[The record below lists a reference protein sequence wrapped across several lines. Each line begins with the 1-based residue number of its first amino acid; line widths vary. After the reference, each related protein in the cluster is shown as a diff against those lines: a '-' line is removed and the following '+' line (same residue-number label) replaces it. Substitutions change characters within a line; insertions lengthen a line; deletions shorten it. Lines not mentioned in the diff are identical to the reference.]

1 MLGRIRALPWRF
13 ILPWALFVLAAA
25 AAVTFL
31 ILWQEAEAE
40 GSENEEVVTAASDFV
55 EALTNFSADTIDD
68 DAERIRSFAVGD
80 FEEEV
85 DTFFGDRAIAAIK
98 EADATSSGEIEEIF
112 IQSLDEEEASIFAV
126 VTETI
131 TNAATTEPRTDTLRL
146 EVGMIKTGSG
156 WKVQS
161 VEVFQSPGQ
170 TLVPGSTESP

>member
-1 MLGRIRALPWRF
+1 VPWT
-13 ILPWALFVLAAA
+13 LFVLALG

-31 ILWQEAEAE
+31 ILWQEAETND
-40 GSENEEVVTAASDFV
+40 SEREEVTAAATEFI
-55 EALTNFSADTIDD
+55 EALTNFSADTIDE

-112 IQSLDEEEASIFAV
+112 TQSLDEEEASIFAV

-146 EVGMIKTGSG
+146 EVGLIKTGSG

-170 TLVPGSTESP
+170 TLLPGSDETP

>member
-1 MLGRIRALPWRF
+1 MPWT
-13 ILPWALFVLAAA
+13 LFVLALG

-31 ILWQEAEAE
+31 ILWQEAETE
-40 GSENEEVVTAASDFV
+40 GSEQDEVVAVATDFIN
-55 EALTNFSADTIDD
+55 ALTNFSADTIDE
-68 DAERIRSFAVGD
+68 DAEEIRSYAVGD

-112 IQSLDEEEASIFAV
+112 IQSLDEDEASVFAV

-146 EVGMIKTGSG
+146 EVGLIETGSG

-170 TLVPGSTESP
+170 TLLPGSGETP

>member
-1 MLGRIRALPWRF
+1 MPWT
-13 ILPWALFVLAAA
+13 LFVLALG

-31 ILWQEAEAE
+31 ILWQEAETE
-40 GSENEEVVTAASDFV
+40 GSEQDEVVAVATDFV
-55 EALTNFSADTIDD
+55 NALTNFSADTIDE
-68 DAERIRSFAVGD
+68 DAEKIRSFAVGD

-112 IQSLDEEEASIFAV
+112 VQSIDEDEASVFAV

-146 EVGMIKTGSG
+146 EVGLIETGSG

-170 TLVPGSTESP
+170 TLLPSPSP